1 MIIILLI
8 KTYQQILQHGQEK
21 LFPAGMTLN
30 FQSHGPMEEEFKDF
44 IIAKHGTQFL
54 YTRVSNHFLLKLLAS
69 MICSWG

>member
-21 LFPAGMTLN
+21 LFPAGVTLN
-30 FQSHGPMEEEFKDF
+30 FQSQGPMEEEVKDF

-54 YTRVSNHFLLKLLAS
+54 YT
-69 MICSWG
+69 

>member
-1 MIIILLI
+1 
-8 KTYQQILQHGQEK
+8 
-21 LFPAGMTLN
+21 MTLN